1 MTTSAELLDLVV
13 AALRVDGATVAGS
26 RVYRPGDRPTQNDQ
40 YPNWRARVVRETKQS
55 PGRGG
60 GPAFT
65 VTTTIRLIG
74 EVSAIAAVG
83 DDGAAAAEAELWQM
97 QREAEVAIVGS
108 YPLTSKISQIAS
120 IDSQLSYNSDGET
133 HLAGIQSDLALE
145 FYQGPENFAPIESDD
160 LDEIDGRWPAFP
172 PIGFAADRTG

>member
-1 MTTSAELLDLVV
+1 VTTSAELLDLVV

-40 YPNWRARVVRETKQS
+40 YPNWRARVVRESKQS
-55 PGRGG
+55 LGRGG

-74 EVSAIAAVG
+74 EVSVG
-83 DDGAAAAEAELWQM
+83 DAGAAEAEAELWRM

-108 YPLTSKISQIAS
+108 YLLTTKISQIAS

-133 HLAGIQSDLALE
+133 HLAGIQCDLALE
-145 FYQGPENFAPIESDD
+145 FYQGPEDFAPTESDD
-160 LDEIDGRWPAFP
+160 LNEIDGRWPAFP
-172 PIGFAADRTG
+172 PTGFTADLTR